1 MGISK
6 DNRMLNTMKRH
17 GVTLAIFAAGTTA
30 LSAAVYTLTK
40 ETIAVQAAIVQ
51 KKLLDQVI
59 PSDLYDNDLAKE
71 CYLVTNEAILG
82 NKQPRRLYLARKNG
96 EPVAAALETT
106 ALDGY
111 SGAIHLLVGT
121 DFNGT
126 VLGTRV
132 TEHHETPGLGDK
144 IETRISDWITYF
156 SGKKIASD
164 NDPKWAVKKTVVNL
178 ISLLEQQLRPEQSSM
193 RLNVLLYLCNKFH
206 NNYRIIHAVGTNNER
221 YI

>member
-40 ETIAVQAAIVQ
+40 ETIAEQAAIVQ

-59 PSDLYDNDLAKE
+59 PSDLYDNELAKE

-164 NDPKWAVKKTVVNL
+164 NDPKWAVKKDGGEFDQFTGATITPRAVVNATKRTAVFMQQ
-178 ISLLEQQLRPEQSSM
+178 IPQQLS
-193 RLNVLLYLCNKFH
+193 
-206 NNYRIIHAVGTNNER
+206 NYPRCGDE
-221 YI
+221 

>member
-1 MGISK
+1 
-6 DNRMLNTMKRH
+6 MLNTMRRH
-17 GVTLAIFAAGTTA
+17 GVILAIFAAGTTA
-30 LSAAVYTLTK
+30 LSAVVYTLTK
-40 ETIAVQAAIVQ
+40 DTIAKQAAIMQ

-59 PSDLYDNDLAKE
+59 PSNLYDNDLTKE
-71 CYLVTNEAILG
+71 CYLVKNEAILG
-82 NKQPRRLYLARKNG
+82 NTQPRHLYIARKNG

-126 VLGTRV
+126 VLGVRV

-156 SGKKIASD
+156 SGKKINSD
-164 NDPKWAVKKTVVNL
+164 NDPKWAVKKDGGEFDQFTGATITPRAVVKATKRTAVFMQHVP
-178 ISLLEQQLRPEQSSM
+178 QQLS
-193 RLNVLLYLCNKFH
+193 
-206 NNYRIIHAVGTNNER
+206 NYPSCGEE
-221 YI
+221 